1 MTDVSDEHARAMDEA
16 PMTTG
21 QRAEALIAEA
31 ARMIDRSIR
40 HLPHGVSSNE
50 SKKLVELIV
59 EAAVLKVGE
68 PLPAPIAGM
77 CIHDLSSPSHTMVV
91 SHDVLTGHEF
101 DSTARCK
108 VCRKEFVHPL
118 RGMA

>member
-1 MTDVSDEHARAMDEA
+1 MTDSE
-16 PMTTG
+16 MTPD

-59 EAAVLKVGE
+59 EAAVEWVMTE
-68 PLPAPIAGM
+68 APAPRCAETWQPAMGG
-77 CIHDLSSPSHTMVV
+77 
-91 SHDVLTGHEF
+91 DVGRCTLPTGHAGKHLMESRSGTPWVYPGEI
-101 DSTARCK
+101 DNEPNPDTWRNA
-108 VCRKEFVHPL
+108 
-118 RGMA
+118 